1 MDTPQYRV
9 KAATAVKDI
18 ETEALEEPL
27 KGLENKVYFMT
38 LFLYPTSHHKPIL
51 FMFLFL
57 VFI

>member
-1 MDTPQYRV
+1 MDTPQNRV

-38 LFLYPTSHHKPIL
+38 LFPYLTPHHKPIL